1 MTLIF
6 YETNDIKVIIINIG
20 ILFIIPLVVGA
31 MTILIII

>member
-20 ILFIIPLVVGA
+20 ILFIILLVVSA